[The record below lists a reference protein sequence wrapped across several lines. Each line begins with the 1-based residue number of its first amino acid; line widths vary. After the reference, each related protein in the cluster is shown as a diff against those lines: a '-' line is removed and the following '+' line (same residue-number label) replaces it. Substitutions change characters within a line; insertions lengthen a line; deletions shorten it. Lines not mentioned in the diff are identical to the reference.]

1 MLSSNDIIYNVLNQE
16 ITDDNFLDAEKEICL
31 LAKEFENIWKD
42 IIDQEL
48 IFGDN
53 DKLIKNDDLFNS
65 FIKDTKYFFGFMYK
79 LYGNPKFLKE
89 VTDAFNSN
97 DETDDDKKEMQKY
110 INFVNNIKII
120 IDTEPNVFK
129 DKNANVYAIMNGC
142 SLYIKEKQEE
152 LNDLNNTM
160 KEMNDKLALLAE
172 GLTTYLDK
180 KLN

>member
-1 MLSSNDIIYNVLNQE
+1 MLSSNDTICNVLNQN
-16 ITDDNFLDAEKEICL
+16 ITDDNFLDAEKEISL

-53 DKLIKNDDLFNS
+53 DILIKNDDLFNS

-79 LYGNPKFLKE
+79 LYGNPQFLKE
-89 VTDAFNSN
+89 VTDALNS
-97 DETDDDKKEMQKY
+97 DEETDNDKKEMQKY
-110 INFVNNIKII
+110 INFVDNIKII

-129 DKNANVYAIMNGC
+129 DKNANVYTIMNDC
-142 SLYIKEKQEE
+142 SLYIKQKQDD

-172 GLTTYLDK
+172 GLTSYLDK
-180 KLN
+180 KLK